1 MLSFT
6 FRYSIYRLILNT
18 LFTIDFQG
26 LIRHKLHHCYLAFV
40 NVDNAKCAMFA
51 LHLFLFAF
59 PRMYNDV
66 FVYHQMFT
74 VLTVQM
80 FLFLTS
86 STCGRQKKNIF
97 HCCGNVIFA

>member
-1 MLSFT
+1 MYLF
-6 FRYSIYRLILNT
+6 FLNT

-26 LIRHKLHHCYLAFV
+26 LLRHKLHNYYLAFV
-40 NVDNAKCAMFA
+40 NVDKAKCAMFA

-59 PRMYNDV
+59 PRMYNDA

-80 FLFLTS
+80 FLF
-86 STCGRQKKNIF
+86 R
-97 HCCGNVIFA
+97 A